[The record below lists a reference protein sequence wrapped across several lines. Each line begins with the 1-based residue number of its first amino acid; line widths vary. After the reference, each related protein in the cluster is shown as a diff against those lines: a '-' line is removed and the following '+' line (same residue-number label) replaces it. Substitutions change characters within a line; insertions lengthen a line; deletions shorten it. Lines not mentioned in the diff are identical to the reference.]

1 MNGARARVVTILLL
15 SYITFAMFGTS
26 LGVAIPDIMV
36 ELSIDELK
44 AGILY
49 SANLWSSAALLA
61 PAGYLA
67 DRFERKSILLLG
79 YLLVSLGVIGLSFS
93 STYFCTFAFLIL
105 SGVGGG
111 ILGPTYYTLVGEILE
126 NVRGFAIG
134 LAAGMFYIGGL
145 IGSILVGFFVSLHQ
159 WRIAYLIV
167 GVLIFCMFILQLI
180 TLKLSSTTYS
190 KPHLFF
196 SNLLKTRNTAVC
208 ALGMFLGSVAIFAA
222 AAWLPTFFLT
232 VTQLEAIGAGL
243 LLGLLFLARAI
254 STISI
259 GALSDKYGRKTLL
272 MISGFAAAF
281 VTLPLLLTYYTFY
294 VAAAYVFAYG
304 FLTSPYWN
312 LFITISQE
320 SVSKEQVA
328 SATGL
333 TQTFG
338 LIGGAVGPIVAGAL
352 IPYVRLPL
360 ALVFTMTT
368 TTLAFGLLSLVIMEK
383 RPKLIEER
391 F

>member
-1 MNGARARVVTILLL
+1 MNGARVRVVTILLL

-26 LGVAIPDIMV
+26 LGVAIPDIMA

-44 AGILY
+44 AAILY

-67 DRFERKSILLLG
+67 DRFKRKSILLLG

-93 STYFCTFAFLIL
+93 STYFCAFAFLIL

-111 ILGPTYYTLVGEILE
+111 ILGPAYYTLLGEILE

-145 IGSILVGFFVSLHQ
+145 IGSILVGFFVSLHR
-159 WRIAYLIV
+159 WRVAYLIV

-180 TLKLSSTTYS
+180 TLKLSSTYS

-196 SNLLKTRNTAVC
+196 PNLLKTRNVAVC

-222 AAWLPTFFLT
+222 AAWLPTFFIT

-304 FLTSPYWN
+304 FLASPYWS

-368 TTLAFGLLSLVIMEK
+368 TTLAFGLLSLIIIEK
-383 RPKLIEER
+383 RPKLIE
-391 F
+391 